1 MPQTVLTDV
10 ERRVVGNLSIPRN
23 VADLV
28 HELRQDPYVESLSE
42 ADVHDLLTE
51 LADQGLVVN
60 LGDGQDSSPGELAAK
75 VDSHK
80 RAVSM
85 PDEKAQN
92 FERRL
97 SQPHRFWRL
106 VGDVWMFTNDGFDKL
121 HEPVGSSARQASL
134 EQVEQMLLKHARNVV
149 DLPFE
154 GSIHDKQ
161 GGVLKDT
168 KAHLGRGKVVD
179 GEIVASMLPEEFK
192 FWADQICDAH
202 EEAYGVRP
210 KIPMMGG
217 AGYADATE
225 NLIVDAENAKTGY
238 TVTAPWYMA
247 LTTVLVTDS
256 DTGSTITEP
265 TGATGYAR
273 KSVAAA
279 DMNNASAGAA
289 TNANAITGAGITG
302 GTNQTCIGFA
312 KCIAATVGVLQK
324 YGTTPSTVIGPQNTP
339 WSFAVGALSTS
350 LD

>member
-149 DLPFE
+149 DLP
-154 GSIHDKQ
+154 SRARSTTSRAACSRTRRRISAAARWS
-161 GGVLKDT
+161 T
-168 KAHLGRGKVVD
+168 ARSSPRCCPRSSSSLGD
-179 GEIVASMLPEEFK
+179 L
-192 FWADQICDAH
+192 ICDAH

-247 LTTVLVTDS
+247 LTTVLVTDA

-279 DMNNASAGAA
+279 DMNNASSGAA